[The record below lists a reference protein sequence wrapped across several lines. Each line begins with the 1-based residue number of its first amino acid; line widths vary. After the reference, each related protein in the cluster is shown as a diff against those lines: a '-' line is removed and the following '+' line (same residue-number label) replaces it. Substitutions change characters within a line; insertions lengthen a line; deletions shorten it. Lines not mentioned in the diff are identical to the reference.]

1 MSRNSIAMEQ
11 NTTHRFSCS
20 VSIHEPKGIN
30 PGKSTLFVRI
40 FLILMVFLISASLHA
55 QEVRELEGYL
65 EQMRTSTDSASVAN
79 AELLES
85 LVTDLHPTIFINNSI
100 IVNGD
105 TPPVVAIVKASSVSK
120 LILTDSRFT
129 QVELIT
135 IKLSSITDLNIFM
148 DINKFTDFT
157 NLKYVYFL
165 CEFECTPDA
174 LQKLFLPKT
183 GVAVLYKISIAS

>member
-1 MSRNSIAMEQ
+1 MSTNSIAMEQ
-11 NTTHRFSCS
+11 NATCRFSCF
-20 VSIHEPKGIN
+20 VSKHEPKELNLIN
-30 PGKSTLFVRI
+30 STPFARI
-40 FLILMVFLISASLHA
+40 TLILMVFLISASLHA

-79 AELLES
+79 AALIES
-85 LVTDLHPTIFINNSI
+85 LVTDLHATVYIDNSI
-100 IVNGD
+100 TANGD
-105 TPPVVAIVKASSVSK
+105 TPPVVAVAKAASVSK

-129 QVELIT
+129 QVEFIT
-135 IKLSSITDLNIFM
+135 IKLSSINDLNIFM
-148 DINKFTDFT
+148 DINKFVGFT

-183 GVAVLYKISIAS
+183 GIMVFYKISIAS